1 MDPSV
6 QKIIDHYRAISK
18 EMMDRVATTQI
29 KVVPPSL
36 IAKYESGSVPG
47 LMYSVKKSGKGGSLI
62 CNCPGFVYRRKCKH
76 TGMAESLL
84 KKTVAEKLEF

>member
-1 MDPSV
+1 MKTQQMDPTV

-29 KVVPPSL
+29 KVVMPEFV
-36 IAKYESGSVPG
+36 AKYESGSVPG
-47 LMYSVKKSGKGGSLI
+47 LMYTVNKSGNNLT

-76 TGMAESLL
+76 IIN
-84 KKTVAEKLEF
+84 

>member
-1 MDPSV
+1 MKTQQMDPTV

-29 KVVPPSL
+29 KVVMPEFV
-36 IAKYESGSVPG
+36 AKYESGSVPG
-47 LMYSVKKSGKGGSLI
+47 LMYSVYKSGDNLT

-76 TGMAESLL
+76 IINRLYT
-84 KKTVAEKLEF
+84 